1 MNKITVE
8 LKQDKG
14 QSTYRVSKLVNTI
27 EFRIGQKLGY
37 KEVEDLIVKSKSL
50 SNNITVVIKWITIHW
65 KNLEEE
71 KRILGVDVVAKK
83 KKGMHLK
90 VFASLINFQLKRS
103 DYETRRH
110 FKIH

>member
-37 KEVEDLIVKSKSL
+37 KEVKDLISL
-50 SNNITVVIKWITIHW
+50 PNNITVVIK
-65 KNLEEE
+65 
-71 KRILGVDVVAKK
+71 
-83 KKGMHLK
+83 
-90 VFASLINFQLKRS
+90 
-103 DYETRRH
+103 
-110 FKIH
+110 